1 MRVLITGGF
10 GYIGA
15 NLGEYLLQNGH
26 QVILG
31 SRRDRSSPC
40 WLPQAEVVKI
50 YWEDETAL
58 ATVCQGVD
66 AIVHAAG
73 MNAQDCLDDPVS
85 AMKFNGVATTR
96 MIQAAIRAGTKRFVY
111 LSTAHVYKSPLEGT
125 IDENT
130 PPQNTHPYASSHL
143 AAEYA
148 LSHEVLRQR
157 IEGVSLRLSNGFGVP
172 KNVKSNCWDLLVND
186 LCRQAVILG
195 KLQLR
200 SSGEQQRDFIPL
212 STISERILKILLL
225 PKEAI
230 PSTINIGSGQSRSI
244 IDMARLIQKR
254 SQNFLGFTPEVVVA
268 KKTEIGKFLKYTSL
282 YTQSLKFC
290 NFNIETAIDD
300 LIDFCKTNFGN
311 E

>member
-31 SRRDRSSPC
+31 SRRDRSSPR

-58 ATVCQGVD
+58 ATLCQGVD

-157 IEGVSLRLSNGFGVP
+157 IEGVSLRLSNGFGIP

-195 KLQLR
+195 KIQLR

-212 STISERILKILLL
+212 STISERTLKILLL
-225 PKEAI
+225 PKEAL
-230 PSTINIGSGQSRSI
+230 PTTINIGCGQSMNV
-244 IDMARLIQKR
+244 IDIARLVQHRFEKIFNFKIKIELGKKKEKENKLIFKSLFNEKFGFNQFKIEKSIDEILNYCKLNFQK
-254 SQNFLGFTPEVVVA
+254 
-268 KKTEIGKFLKYTSL
+268 
-282 YTQSLKFC
+282 
-290 NFNIETAIDD
+290 
-300 LIDFCKTNFGN
+300 
-311 E
+311 

>member
-31 SRRDRSSPC
+31 SRRDRSSPH
-40 WLPQAEVVKI
+40 WLPRAEVVKI

-58 ATVCQGVD
+58 ATACQGTD

-85 AMKFNGVATTR
+85 AMQFNGVATTR

-225 PKEAI
+225 PKEKI
-230 PSTINIGSGQSRSI
+230 PSTINIGSGQSISI
-244 IDMARLIQKR
+244 IDMARLVQKR

-268 KKTEIGKFLKYTSL
+268 KKPEVGRFLKYTSL

>member
-31 SRRDRSSPC
+31 SRRERSPPH
-40 WLPQAEVVKI
+40 WLPQAEVVKT

-58 ATVCQGVD
+58 ATICQGVD

-130 PPQNTHPYASSHL
+130 TPQNTHPYASSHL

-200 SSGEQQRDFIPL
+200 SSGEQQRDFMPL
-212 STISERILKILLL
+212 SAISERILKILLL

-254 SQNFLGFTPEVVVA
+254 SQKFLGFTPEVVVA

-300 LIDFCKTNFGN
+300 LIVFCKTNFGN

>member
-40 WLPQAEVVKI
+40 WLPQAEVVKT

-58 ATVCQGVD
+58 ATICQGVD

-130 PPQNTHPYASSHL
+130 TPQNTHPYASSHL

-157 IEGVSLRLSNGFGVP
+157 IEGVSLRLSNGFGIP

-212 STISERILKILLL
+212 STISERTLKILLL
-225 PKEAI
+225 PKEAL
-230 PSTINIGSGQSRSI
+230 PTTINIGCGQSISI

-254 SQNFLGFTPEVVVA
+254 SQKFLGFTPEVVVA

-282 YTQSLKFC
+282 YTQSFKFC
-290 NFNIETAIDD
+290 NFNIETTIDD

>member
-31 SRRDRSSPC
+31 SRRDRSSPR

-58 ATVCQGVD
+58 ATLCQGVD

-73 MNAQDCLDDPVS
+73 MNAKDCLDDPVS

-148 LSHEVLRQR
+148 LSHE
-157 IEGVSLRLSNGFGVP
+157 
-172 KNVKSNCWDLLVND
+172 
-186 LCRQAVILG
+186 
-195 KLQLR
+195 
-200 SSGEQQRDFIPL
+200 
-212 STISERILKILLL
+212 
-225 PKEAI
+225 
-230 PSTINIGSGQSRSI
+230 
-244 IDMARLIQKR
+244 
-254 SQNFLGFTPEVVVA
+254 
-268 KKTEIGKFLKYTSL
+268 
-282 YTQSLKFC
+282 
-290 NFNIETAIDD
+290 
-300 LIDFCKTNFGN
+300 
-311 E
+311 